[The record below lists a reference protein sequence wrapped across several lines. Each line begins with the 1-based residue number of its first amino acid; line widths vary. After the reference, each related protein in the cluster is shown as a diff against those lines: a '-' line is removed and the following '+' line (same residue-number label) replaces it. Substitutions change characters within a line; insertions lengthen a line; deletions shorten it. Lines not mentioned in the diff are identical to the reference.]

1 MRASMCTTMGAALAL
16 LCVGCAVKPGSA
28 PKVDLPHDWGTA
40 TDPQAAAVTSDWF
53 QGFGS
58 QELDALIDAGNQ
70 ANYDLKAAD
79 ARLRQADARARI
91 AHAALLPD
99 IGVGASNNYFN
110 GHSSQGSYHEN
121 DWSVLLSASYEIDF
135 WGKNRAAF
143 MSAAALHE
151 ASQADRAVV
160 GLTTETSIA
169 RTYFQV
175 VAQREK
181 VVLAKDALST
191 ANQVLEVVERR
202 RASALSNP
210 VELAQQRAL
219 VAAAEVHVKE
229 MEQQEAE
236 QESALA
242 ILVARMPGSLTV
254 GAQHLSDFTVPRVSP
269 GLPTALLSRRPD
281 VFSAE
286 ATLRSAHADVIQARA
301 AFYPSVSLTGQFGLA
316 NPAVNAAVNS
326 LAGTGPSLNLGAAVL
341 QSIFNGGRLRAA
353 RDEARGREDEML
365 AQYQGALLSALW
377 DVEVAL
383 SAIEHLNQQESAQKH
398 SLEESERALEG
409 AQARYK
415 AGSGDYLSVLD
426 SQRALVAAQEQWS
439 QYQLDRL
446 QAAVGLCKALG
457 GGWERK

>member
-1 MRASMCTTMGAALAL
+1 LNRALIYTAVAAALAG
-16 LCVGCAVKPGSA
+16 CVTVKPA
-28 PKVDLPHDWGTA
+28 PPPKVDLPPNWTHASAQQGD
-40 TDPQAAAVTSDWF
+40 QVTTDWF
-53 QGFGS
+53 RGFGS
-58 QELDALIDAGNQ
+58 QELDGLIEAGNQ
-70 ANYDLKAAD
+70 VNYDLKAAD
-79 ARLRQADARARI
+79 ARLRQADARARA

-99 IGVGASNNYFN
+99 IGVGGSDNYFN
-110 GHSSQGSYHEN
+110 GHSSQGSYHET

-160 GLTTETSIA
+160 GLTTQTSIA

-175 VAQREK
+175 VALREK
-181 VVLAKDALST
+181 VALAKATLDT
-191 ANQVLEVVERR
+191 ANQVLDVVERR
-202 RASALSNP
+202 RATHLSNP

-219 VAAAEVHVKE
+219 VAGAEVHVKD
-229 MEQQEAE
+229 MEQQESE
-236 QESALA
+236 QEAALA
-242 ILVARMPGSLTV
+242 ILVGRMPGSLTV
-254 GAQHLSDFTVPRVSP
+254 GAQHLADFTVPRVSA
-269 GLPTALLSRRPD
+269 GLPAALLSRRPD

-286 ATLRSAHADVIQARA
+286 ATLRSADADVIQARA
-301 AFYPSVSLTGQFGLA
+301 AFFPSVTLTGQFGLA
-316 NPAVNAAVNS
+316 NPAVNAAVNALS
-326 LAGTGPSLNLGAAVL
+326 GTGPSLNLGAAVL

-353 RDEARGREDEML
+353 RDEAQGKEEEML

-383 SAIEHLNQQESAQKH
+383 SAIERLNQQESAQKRNV
-398 SLEESERALEG
+398 EESEHALSG
-409 AQARYK
+409 AEARYR
-415 AGSGDYLSVLD
+415 AGSGDFMAVLD
-426 SQRALVAAQEQWS
+426 TQRTLVTAREQWS

>member
-1 MRASMCTTMGAALAL
+1 LKRALIYTVVAAALAG
-16 LCVGCAVKPGSA
+16 CVAVKPAPA
-28 PKVDLPHDWGTA
+28 PKVDLPPKWDHESAQQG
-40 TDPQAAAVTSDWF
+40 DPVTTNWF
-53 QGFGS
+53 RGFGS
-58 QELDALIDAGNQ
+58 QELDGLIDTGNQ
-70 ANYDLKAAD
+70 VNYDLKAAD
-79 ARLRQADARARI
+79 ARLRQADARARA

-99 IGVGASNNYFN
+99 VGVGGSGNYYD
-110 GHSSQGSYHEN
+110 GHTGHGTYHET

-160 GLTTETSIA
+160 GLTTQTSIA

-175 VAQREK
+175 VASREK
-181 VVLAKDALST
+181 VALAKATLDT
-191 ANQVLEVVERR
+191 AKQVLDVVERR
-202 RASALSNP
+202 RETHLSNP

-219 VAAAEVHVKE
+219 VAAAEVHVKD
-229 MEQQEAE
+229 MEQQESE
-236 QESALA
+236 QEAALA
-242 ILVARMPGSLTV
+242 ILVGKMPGALTV
-254 GAQHLSDFTVPRVSP
+254 DAQHLSDFTVPRVAA
-269 GLPTALLSRRPD
+269 GLPAALLSRRPD

-286 ATLRSAHADVIQARA
+286 ATLRSANADVIQARA
-301 AFYPSVSLTGQFGLA
+301 AFFPSVTLTGALGLA

-326 LAGTGPSLNLGAAVL
+326 LAGTGPSLNLGAAVM

-353 RDEARGREDEML
+353 RDEAQGKEEEML

-383 SAIEHLNQQESAQKH
+383 SAIERLDQQESAQMQ
-398 SLEESERALEG
+398 SVAESERALAG
-409 AQARYK
+409 AEDRHR
-415 AGSGDYLSVLD
+415 AGSGDFMAVLD
-426 SQRALVAAQEQWS
+426 TQRTLVTAREQWS